1 MCAITFDWK
10 ENDAHVKFRHFVKT
24 GALSWAV
31 IELLDNCNFKCKW
44 CFVNAKSKGSHMPKE
59 TAFKLIDYF
68 ADNGLKQITFSGGE
82 PLLYPHIKDVIS
94 YAHDYGF
101 IVHLNTNGYFF
112 NKQTAMELKE
122 RGLSQF
128 ETNIDSMNPEKHDY
142 IRGKKGSFDRA
153 VKAIENGIEVGLNC
167 VMQTVLTK
175 KNEDEIFDIFEFAH
189 SLGVQRSRVWDMTP
203 SDGVAKE
210 NIDSLDL
217 RPTNYIETLKKLTEF
232 AILKGVKNIESADPL
247 FPLNYPVPTN
257 VTGSFCVFAMG
268 LVVNVSPQGDIYFC
282 CTERQPIYNIFD
294 VMDSGDIKEIHRE
307 LLRNLP
313 HFHKIPNDC
322 KICSSFG
329 KCRGGCYTRLKYANY
344 IGDYW
349 CEQLNKKYNLV
360 NPPVISTS
368 PQRMRGVGELSSN
381 TIITN

>member
-10 ENDAHVKFRHFVKT
+10 ENDAHVKFRHFGKKR
-24 GALSWAV
+24 ALSWAV
-31 IELLDNCNFKCKW
+31 IELLNGCNFKCKW
-44 CFVNAKSKGSHMPKE
+44 CFANAKSKGSRMSKE

-101 IVHLNTNGYFF
+101 IIHMNTNGYFF
-112 NKQTAMELKE
+112 KKQIARELKE

-128 ETNIDSMNPEKHDY
+128 ETNIDSMNPQKHDY
-142 IRGKKGSFDRA
+142 IRGKKGSFYRA
-153 VKAIENGIEVGLNC
+153 VKAIKNGVEVGLNC

-210 NIDSLDL
+210 NMDTLDL

-232 AILKGVKNIESADPL
+232 ALSKGVKNIESADPL

-257 VTGSFCVFAMG
+257 VTGSFCVFATG
-268 LVVNVSPQGDIYFC
+268 LVINVSPSGDIYFC
-282 CTERQPIYNIFD
+282 CTDRQPMYNILD
-294 VMDSGDIKEIHRE
+294 VMNSGDIKEIHRE
-307 LLRNLP
+307 FLRSLP
-313 HFHKIPNDC
+313 QLHKIPDDC
-322 KICSSFG
+322 KICGSFG
-329 KCRGGCYTRLKYANY
+329 KCRGGCYTRLKYTDY
-344 IGDYW
+344 VGDYW
-349 CEQLNKKYNLV
+349 CAHLNEKYKLT
-360 NPPVISTS
+360 NPPAILISSEQMLAVEEVI
-368 PQRMRGVGELSSN
+368 P
-381 TIITN
+381 